1 MDKTIVHLYTH
12 DRQIQN
18 LVLLV
23 NRLSLFVVFFWFGL
37 LKVLGLSPAEALVTH
52 LHNETIGN
60 LLSASNFCLILGIV
74 ECTIG
79 VLWLFP
85 KLTKFAFFLF
95 SAQMCTTFL
104 PLFYLPGDTW
114 QNGFALTL
122 TGQYI
127 IKNVVLVASAMTIL
141 FYHRNQSAL

>member
-60 LLSASNFCLILGIV
+60 LLSASNFCL
-74 ECTIG
+74 
-79 VLWLFP
+79 FP

-141 FYHRNQSAL
+141 FYHRTQSAL